1 MATFTDDLNDDGEG
15 GQDGKGLR
23 KQLEQALA
31 ANRQLQE
38 QLSTF
43 QAEKVLNEKG
53 FTLVKPEELKGVAPD
68 QIEATAQKLQA
79 ERATLQQELL
89 KDALTKLGI
98 EVDGD
103 ALEDVVAGAA
113 PKNTETTTEA
123 DSASRIRGLGRQ
135 DTRPVPPINPDKLHG
150 FDAIRA
156 GIEQNARTK
165 RRA

>member
-23 KQLEQALA
+23 KQLEAALA

-43 QAEKVLNEKG
+43 QAEKVLSDKG

-68 QIEATAQKLQA
+68 QIEAHAQKLQT
-79 ERATLQQELL
+79 ERAALQQELL

-113 PKNTETTTEA
+113 PKNTETTEA
-123 DSASRIRGLGRQ
+123 DAASRIRGLGRQ
-135 DTRPVPPINPDKLHG
+135 DTRPVTPINPDKLHG

-156 GIEQNARTK
+156 GIEQNARNK
-165 RRA
+165 RRV